1 MRFFGYIGISLVL
14 VVCRTSLLPH
24 APATERFFD
33 PFLALIVYLTIFRP
47 RHECLPL
54 ILFAGILMDTLS
66 GGPFGLYLTSYVW
79 LFIALRLTASVM
91 RVDSPILLVMMMVAG
106 VLLQN
111 LVVVALLMA
120 FDLTRPRPG
129 DMLGVFTEQV
139 GWVLLV
145 GPLLA
150 VLMRSVEQR
159 ARSTRRR
166 SQAPAE

>member
-1 MRFFGYIGISLVL
+1 MRFFGYIGICLVI
-14 VVCRTSLLPH
+14 VVCRTALLPFL
-24 APATERFFD
+24 AATERFFD
-33 PFLALIVYLTIFRP
+33 PFLAVVVYLAVFRP
-47 RHECLPL
+47 LHECLPL

-79 LFIALRLTASVM
+79 LFIALSLTTAVIRM
-91 RVDSPILLVMMMVAG
+91 ESPILLVVMMVSG

-111 LVVVALLMA
+111 VVFIATMTA
-120 FDLTRPRPG
+120 FELTLPRPG

-150 VLMRSVEQR
+150 VVMRSVEHR
-159 ARSTRRR
+159 ARSASRR
-166 SQAPAE
+166 SQAPVE